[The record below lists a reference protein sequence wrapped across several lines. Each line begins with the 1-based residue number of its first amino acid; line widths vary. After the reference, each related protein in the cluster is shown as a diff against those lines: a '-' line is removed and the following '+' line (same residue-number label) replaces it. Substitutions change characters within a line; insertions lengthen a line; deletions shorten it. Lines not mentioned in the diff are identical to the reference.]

1 MTTDNKKGLYIHVP
15 FCAKKC
21 PYCDFFSV
29 NFSQQG
35 ADIYTDRVCQALT
48 EKEGLYFDTLYF
60 GGGTPSLLGAER
72 IASIIKAANVLP
84 DSEITVECNPSD
96 TGAPGS
102 RFDFEL
108 LAKAGVNRISLGLQ
122 SAVDSERKALGRQS
136 GTENVV
142 RAVSRA
148 KKAGINNISL
158 DLMLGIPG
166 QTPESLKKS
175 LDFCIGSGATH
186 ISAYMLKIEENTPF
200 FEMQETLCLPD
211 EDAVCE
217 LYDFASE
224 TLENAG
230 FVQYEISNFAKS
242 GYESRHNLKYWR
254 CEEYLGIGAA
264 AHSFLNGRRFFYEA
278 DIDAFVGGAKPVDDG
293 EGGGFEEY
301 AMLALR
307 LKEGLS
313 RKKTLER
320 FGFGIPDKVIEKAE
334 EFAKHGLVTDNGDSI
349 SLTQNGYLI
358 SNTIIAELIL

>member
-1 MTTDNKKGLYIHVP
+1 MITDNKKGLYIHVP

-29 NFSQQG
+29 KFSQQG
-35 ADIYTDRVCQALT
+35 ADVYTDRVCQTLT
-48 EKEGLYFDTLYF
+48 EKEGLCFDTLYF

-72 IASIIKAANVLP
+72 IARIIQTADVLP

-96 TGAPGS
+96 TGAVGS
-102 RFDFEL
+102 RFDFEM

-136 GTENVV
+136 GTENVA

-148 KKAGINNISL
+148 KEAGINNISL

-166 QTPESLKKS
+166 QTKASLKES

-186 ISAYMLKIEENTPF
+186 VSAYMLKIEEGTPF
-200 FEMQETLCLPD
+200 FEMSDTLNLPD
-211 EDAVCE
+211 EDAVCY
-217 LYDFASE
+217 LYSFACR
-224 TLENAG
+224 TLESAG
-230 FVQYEISNFAKS
+230 FEQYEISNFAKN

-254 CEEYLGIGAA
+254 CEEYLGVGAA
-264 AHSFLNGRRFFYEA
+264 AHSFLNGRRFYYEA
-278 DIDAFVGGAKPVDDG
+278 DIDAFIGGAKPVDDG
-293 EGGGFEEY
+293 EGGDFEEY

-320 FGFGIPDKVIEKAE
+320 FGFDIPEKVIKKAA